1 MKPISPTVRNSRTFP
16 VVEFDY
22 QPARLKGYQLRCAKS
37 VAPAFRN
44 ISSQYFQREARRDF
58 IREACLFA
66 LIIVT
71 AAAPLFSAASALTE
85 FCRALGQF

>member
-1 MKPISPTVRNSRTFP
+1 MKPISPTARNSRSFP
-16 VVEFDY
+16 LVEFHY
-22 QPARLKGYQLRCAKS
+22 QPGRLGYQPRCAENTAS
-37 VAPAFRN
+37 AFRN

-85 FCRALGQF
+85 FCRAIGQF